1 MRLLRWSDAGQ
12 VIFTQDLVGD
22 DVIPPY
28 AILSHTWGKDIEEVT
43 FEDLENGTAEAKAGY
58 EKIWFC
64 GEQAKE
70 DCLEYF
76 WVDTCCINK
85 ANLTELSTA
94 IVSMFRWYRNATR
107 CYVYLSDVP
116 NPELDSNEELIR
128 PSCETSIRNS
138 KWFKRG
144 WTLQEL
150 LAPSSVEFFSRERKR
165 LGDKRSLKQQIREI
179 TGIADSALQGAPLSQ
194 FSVAERFSWIGGRE
208 TKLEEDEAYSMLGIF
223 EVSMP
228 LIYGEG
234 RYKAFRRLR
243 CEIDKLVDEHMEPVS
258 KRRKIDL
265 HNPDVDRSPSPS
277 TKKDVLEFLRFDQ
290 IDDRFVNIKPCHSK
304 TCRWLLESMAY
315 LDWLNPD
322 RLPEHH
328 GFFWIKGKP
337 GCGKST
343 LTKFVFMEIKKS
355 LRDATLL
362 SFFFNARGTHLEKST
377 VGLYRSLLVQLLAT
391 FPDDQLWSIPSLIHR
406 HLDEKVMAN
415 REILKQL
422 LVQVMQRLDQHNIT
436 IIIDALDECDED
448 EVRDM
453 IALFEELGED
463 AVSNGR
469 IFRVLF
475 SSRHYPHI
483 TIQQSVEIRLE
494 DQHGHFLDIEKYL
507 SSELRAGR
515 GKHVKQIREEI
526 RDRASGV
533 FIWVVLVVKI
543 LNKAIDHGH
552 VHALRKKL
560 QEIPDDLNE
569 LFRRIL
575 TRDRQNMDEMK
586 LCIQW
591 ILYSNRPLKPEE
603 LYFAIL
609 SGLEPEEPLRPWD
622 PDAISIEDMNLF
634 ILSSSK
640 GLAEITK
647 TKAGTVQ
654 FIHESVRDFLLKE
667 NGLSQ
672 IWADL
677 EVNASGL
684 SHNRLKE
691 CCFNYTRSEP
701 SSRMEVPEVLPPAS
715 TSKATELRKKAS
727 LKFPFLEYAIYNM
740 LVHADISQAKGID
753 QEGFI
758 KELEIRN
765 WVQLNNIVETYQVRR
780 LPADIDLLYILAE
793 QNCPDLI
800 DLVMRNLPCQRSQ
813 NGRYGNPIFAAIV
826 KDNRQAFEALTKIDR
841 QMQNYGC
848 EFPYPSKEIS
858 SFLMKHGKPELIYR
872 FLSVYRVDVTSTLK
886 SGKTM
891 LSWASLQGHTQIVK
905 LLLDKGADV
914 NAQGGYMGNALQA
927 ASGEGHEQVVKLL
940 LDKGADVNA
949 QGGNYDNA
957 LQAASEGGHEQVIKL
972 LLDKNVDVNTQGGHY
987 GNALQAASRIGHEQ
1001 VVKLLLDKGARHQT

>member
-1 MRLLRWSDAGQ
+1 MSQGCGRSRSAAL
-12 VIFTQDLVGD
+12 
-22 DVIPPY
+22 P
-28 AILSHTWGKDIEEVT
+28 AI
-43 FEDLENGTAEAKAGY
+43 AP
-58 EKIWFC
+58 
-64 GEQAKE
+64 
-70 DCLEYF
+70 DCDRG
-76 WVDTCCINK
+76 VD
-85 ANLTELSTA
+85 
-94 IVSMFRWYRNATR
+94 
-107 CYVYLSDVP
+107 
-116 NPELDSNEELIR
+116 
-128 PSCETSIRNS
+128 
-138 KWFKRG
+138 
-144 WTLQEL
+144 
-150 LAPSSVEFFSRERKR
+150 
-165 LGDKRSLKQQIREI
+165 
-179 TGIADSALQGAPLSQ
+179 
-194 FSVAERFSWIGGRE
+194 
-208 TKLEEDEAYSMLGIF
+208 
-223 EVSMP
+223 
-228 LIYGEG
+228 
-234 RYKAFRRLR
+234 
-243 CEIDKLVDEHMEPVS
+243 
-258 KRRKIDL
+258 
-265 HNPDVDRSPSPS
+265 
-277 TKKDVLEFLRFDQ
+277 
-290 IDDRFVNIKPCHSK
+290 IKPGYSK
-304 TCRWLLESMAY
+304 TCRWLLESRAY

-322 RLPEHH
+322 KLPEHH

-343 LTKFVFMEIKKS
+343 LTKFAFMEIKKS
-355 LRDATLL
+355 LQDATLL
-362 SFFFNARGTHLEKST
+362 SFFFNARGTYLEKST
-377 VGLYRSLLVQLLAT
+377 EGLYRSLLVQLLAT

-406 HLDEKVMAN
+406 HLNENVKAN

-422 LVQVMQRLDQHNIT
+422 LVQVMQRLEQHNIT
-436 IIIDALDECDED
+436 VIIDALDECDED

-469 IFRVLF
+469 TFRVLF

-483 TIQQSVEIRLE
+483 TIQKSVQIRLE
-494 DQHGHFLDIEKYL
+494 DQHSHLQDIEKYL
-507 SSELRAGR
+507 LSELRAGR

-575 TRDRQNMDEMK
+575 MRDRQNMDEMK

-603 LYFAIL
+603 LYFAML

-622 PDAISIEDMNLF
+622 PDEISTEDINLF

-667 NGLSQ
+667 NGLGQ

-701 SSRMEVPEVLPPAS
+701 SSRMEVPEVLSPAS
-715 TSKATELRKKAS
+715 TSKATELRKKVS

-740 LVHADISQAKGID
+740 LMHADISQAKGID

-765 WVQLNNIVETYQVRR
+765 WVQLNNIIETYQVRR

-800 DLVMRNLPCQRSQ
+800 DLVMRNSPCQRNQ

-826 KDNRQAFEALTKIDR
+826 KDSRQAFEALTKIDR
-841 QMQNYGC
+841 QMQNYSC
-848 EFPYPSKEIS
+848 EFPYPNKEIS
-858 SFLMKHGKPELIYR
+858 SFLVKHGKPELIYR
-872 FLSVYRVDVTSTLK
+872 FLSVYRVDITSTLK
-886 SGKTM
+886 TGETM
-891 LSWASLQGHTQIVK
+891 LSWASLRGHEQIVK
-905 LLLDKGADV
+905 LLLDKGADGGHEQVVKLLLNKGADV
-914 NAQGGYMGNALQA
+914 NAQGGYHGNALQA
-927 ASGEGHEQVVKLL
+927 ASVGGHEQVVKLLLNKGSDVNAQGGYHGNALQAASVGGHEQVVKLLLNKGSDVNAQGGHHSSALQAASAGGHEQVVKLLLNKGSDVNAQGGYHGNALQAASVGGHEQVVKLLLNKGSDVNAQGRHHGSALQAASVGGHEQIVKLLLNKGADVNAQGGPYSNALQAASAGGHGQVVKLL

-949 QGGNYDNA
+949 
-957 LQAASEGGHEQVIKL
+957 LQAASL
-972 LLDKNVDVNTQGGHY
+972 
-987 GNALQAASRIGHEQ
+987 R
-1001 VVKLLLDKGARHQT
+1001 

>member
-1 MRLLRWSDAGQ
+1 MSQGCGRSRSAAL
-12 VIFTQDLVGD
+12 
-22 DVIPPY
+22 P
-28 AILSHTWGKDIEEVT
+28 AI
-43 FEDLENGTAEAKAGY
+43 AP
-58 EKIWFC
+58 
-64 GEQAKE
+64 
-70 DCLEYF
+70 DCDRG
-76 WVDTCCINK
+76 VD
-85 ANLTELSTA
+85 
-94 IVSMFRWYRNATR
+94 
-107 CYVYLSDVP
+107 
-116 NPELDSNEELIR
+116 
-128 PSCETSIRNS
+128 
-138 KWFKRG
+138 
-144 WTLQEL
+144 
-150 LAPSSVEFFSRERKR
+150 
-165 LGDKRSLKQQIREI
+165 
-179 TGIADSALQGAPLSQ
+179 
-194 FSVAERFSWIGGRE
+194 
-208 TKLEEDEAYSMLGIF
+208 
-223 EVSMP
+223 
-228 LIYGEG
+228 
-234 RYKAFRRLR
+234 
-243 CEIDKLVDEHMEPVS
+243 
-258 KRRKIDL
+258 
-265 HNPDVDRSPSPS
+265 
-277 TKKDVLEFLRFDQ
+277 
-290 IDDRFVNIKPCHSK
+290 IKPGYSK
-304 TCRWLLESMAY
+304 TCRWLLESRAY

-322 RLPEHH
+322 KLPEHH

-343 LTKFVFMEIKKS
+343 LTKFAFMEIKKS
-355 LRDATLL
+355 LQDATLL
-362 SFFFNARGTHLEKST
+362 SFFFNARGTYLEKST

-406 HLDEKVMAN
+406 HLNENVKAN

-422 LVQVMQRLDQHNIT
+422 LVQVMQRLEQHNIT
-436 IIIDALDECDED
+436 VIIDAHDECDED

-469 IFRVLF
+469 TFRVLF

-483 TIQQSVEIRLE
+483 TIQQSVQIRLE
-494 DQHGHFLDIEKYL
+494 DQHGHIQDIEKYL
-507 SSELRAGR
+507 LSELRAGR

-552 VHALRKKL
+552 VHALREKL

-575 TRDRQNMDEMK
+575 MWDRQNMDEMK

-603 LYFAIL
+603 LYFAML

-622 PDAISIEDMNLF
+622 PDEISTEDINLF

-667 NGLSQ
+667 NGLGQ

-684 SHNRLKE
+684 THNRLKE

-701 SSRMEVPEVLPPAS
+701 SSRMEVPKVLSPAS
-715 TSKATELRKKAS
+715 TSKARELRKKVS

-740 LVHADISQAKGID
+740 LMHADISQAKGID

-765 WVQLNNIVETYQVRR
+765 WVQLNNTIETYQVRR

-800 DLVMRNLPCQRSQ
+800 DLVMRNSPCQRNQ

-826 KDNRQAFEALTKIDR
+826 KDSRQAFEALTKIDR
-841 QMQNYGC
+841 QMQNYSC
-848 EFPYPSKEIS
+848 EFPYPNKEIS
-858 SFLMKHGKPELIYR
+858 SFLVKHGKPELIYR
-872 FLSVYRVDVTSTLK
+872 FLSVYRVDITSTLET
-886 SGKTM
+886 GETM
-891 LSWASLQGHTQIVK
+891 LSWASLRGHEQIVK
-905 LLLDKGADV
+905 LLLDKGADI
-914 NAQGGYMGNALQA
+914 NAQGGPYSNALQA
-927 ASGEGHEQVVKLL
+927 ASEGGYEQVVKLL

-949 QGGNYDNA
+949 QGGPHSSA
-957 LQAASEGGHEQVIKL
+957 LQAASVGGHEQIVKL
-972 LLDKNVDVNTQGGHY
+972 LLNKGADVNAQGGYH
-987 GNALQAASRIGHEQ
+987 GNALQAALAGGHEQ
-1001 VVKLLLDKGARHQT
+1001 IVKLLLNKGADVNAQGGNYGSALKAASVGGHKQIVKLLLDKGANVNAQGGPYSNAL